1 VTWGVGQST
10 PYLDGNR
17 IVSASTRKL
26 TKDLSLLLLRAMM
39 RARLAGW
46 QPMGAGLPCHLWI
59 PPYPGFWPFALED
72 FCMLKRLGLC
82 VFQMCAADLYDIIVV
97 GCRSLGLPR

>member
-1 VTWGVGQST
+1 
-10 PYLDGNR
+10 
-17 IVSASTRKL
+17 
-26 TKDLSLLLLRAMM
+26 
-39 RARLAGW
+39 
-46 QPMGAGLPCHLWI
+46 MGAGLPCHLWI

-97 GCRSLGLPR
+97 GCLSRRLVDCYGRPFSRSFGKEGYKRYSIDTKIL